1 MEKLFNSIS
10 IILAIAGGVATKIFG
25 AWDVALWT
33 LVALMCLDYATGLI
47 KAAYTKTISSEIGYK
62 GILKKIIILVVVAV
76 ANLLQ
81 NFTGGH
87 VAIREIVIVF
97 YIANEGISILENA
110 AAVSKNMPE
119 KLRELLLQL
128 RDKKEDNDNEN
139 TTDSRSRKR

>member
-1 MEKLFNSIS
+1 M
-10 IILAIAGGVATKIFG
+10 
-25 AWDVALWT
+25 
-33 LVALMCLDYATGLI
+33 
-47 KAAYTKTISSEIGYK
+47 
-62 GILKKIIILVVVAV
+62 VVAV

-139 TTDSRSRKR
+139 TTDSRPR